1 MAYQFVVVCVCVY
14 SFTHHTQYYSSNDRT
29 PLPVCMPF
37 CSSHF
42 LLCLFLQLWVH
53 CYLFIIIST
62 LLGAGYWFLS
72 QSLIS
77 GVFTSV
83 FFFSSDSVL
92 TLWTTLFLVSHAH
105 TLVLSWPDPT
115 SDHVSEEIMTALQS
129 AQLNSAAASRNKA
142 LHLDPYDSQVNNRC
156 IAVLIDQSLMDVLSF
171 RYWSYSWSQTGSD
184 HTHQE
189 VLKKEIVSD
198 SNTDPAIDITQ
209 HSVAS
214 T

>member
-29 PLPVCMPF
+29 PLPVCMLF

-92 TLWTTLFLVSHAH
+92 TLWTTLFLMSHAH
-105 TLVLSWPDPT
+105 T
-115 SDHVSEEIMTALQS
+115 
-129 AQLNSAAASRNKA
+129 
-142 LHLDPYDSQVNNRC
+142 
-156 IAVLIDQSLMDVLSF
+156 
-171 RYWSYSWSQTGSD
+171 
-184 HTHQE
+184 HTHTHLFRLGLIPPQITFLRRSWQHYNQPSSTAQQHQE
-189 VLKKEIVSD
+189 TKHCI
-198 SNTDPAIDITQ
+198 
-209 HSVAS
+209 
-214 T
+214 